1 MLRRAVNAFQAEA
14 TTTAIGKNSACS
26 RLVSGISCVGGDDGE
41 VSAWRLVQAKDFRFY
56 SKCSRRAQALQW
68 SMAEVTQEID
78 VFKDYT
84 GLYME
89 IDWWK
94 IIAEARKL
102 SGDYC
107 NNLGER

>member
-1 MLRRAVNAFQAEA
+1 MLRRAVNVFQAEA
-14 TTTAIGKNSACS
+14 TATATGKNSACS
-26 RLVSGISCVGGDDGE
+26 SLVSGISCVRGDAGE
-41 VSAWRLVQAKDFRFY
+41 VSAWRLVQVEDFRFY

-68 SMAEVTQEID
+68 SMVEVMQEID

-84 GLYME
+84 GLCME

-102 SGDYC
+102 SGDSC